1 MLGKENLASVICYL
15 LSVIIIINYNHTVTQ
30 LVHMINH
37 TYICHVCMYLE
48 GMYSCSMHSM
58 YLGSMYVHVRLYQG
72 TSTCGTRV
80 HMYVH
85 THMCGTR
92 STYILHVLQL
102 HIYIDVP
109 LCSWLSLLLLL
120 LLLLLA
126 FATLTTIT
134 TFLLLFG
141 TTSTSTSTSTL
152 HGHVIHPLCE
162 LVFFNRP

>member
-1 MLGKENLASVICYL
+1 
-15 LSVIIIINYNHTVTQ
+15 
-30 LVHMINH
+30 MINH

-48 GMYSCSMHSM
+48 GLYSCSMHSM

-72 TSTCGTRV
+72 TCTYVV
-80 HMYVH
+80 HVYIQHVH
-85 THMCGTR
+85 THDTMCTR

-120 LLLLLA
+120 LLLLA

-141 TTSTSTSTSTL
+141 ITSTSTSTL

>member
-1 MLGKENLASVICYL
+1 MLGKENLASF
-15 LSVIIIINYNHTVTQ
+15 IINYNHTVTQ

-48 GMYSCSMHSM
+48 GLYSCSMHSM

-72 TSTCGTRV
+72 TCTTCMWYTCTYI
-80 HMYVH
+80 HVH
-85 THMCGTR
+85 THDMCTR

-120 LLLLLA
+120 LLLLA

-141 TTSTSTSTSTL
+141 ITSTSTSTSTL